1 MWSTIGFVISTVLV
15 VVVESGSVGLCRTEC
30 VEQNTRKIVRVH
42 LKDDLVM
49 AGLCNNKTD
58 VAEGSIV
65 TPYVCHRN
73 VGLWTLDELDQEGV
87 VSFDKL
93 CPTPEQ
99 YPMELRATCPRINE
113 NRDETPMAVDVDEYP
128 NSSGDTPLSI
138 A

>member
-1 MWSTIGFVISTVLV
+1 MWPTITIVTIFVVAV
-15 VVVESGSVGLCRTEC
+15 DSGSVGLCRTEC
-30 VEQNTRKIVRVH
+30 IEQNARKIVRVH

-58 VAEGSIV
+58 ASEGSIV
-65 TPYVCHRN
+65 TPYVCHKN
-73 VGLWTLDELDQEGV
+73 VGLWTLDELDEEGV

-99 YPMELRATCPRINE
+99 YPYELRSTCPRINE
-113 NRDETPMAVDVDEYP
+113 NRDETPMALDVDEYP
-128 NSSGDTPLSI
+128 ASSGDTPLSL

>member
-1 MWSTIGFVISTVLV
+1 MWSTITIVTIFVVAV
-15 VVVESGSVGLCRTEC
+15 DSGSVGLCRTEC
-30 VEQNTRKIVRVH
+30 IEQNARKIVRVH

-58 VAEGSIV
+58 TTEGSIV
-65 TPYVCHRN
+65 TPYVCHKN
-73 VGLWTLDELDQEGV
+73 VGLWTLDELDEEGV

-99 YPMELRATCPRINE
+99 YPYELRSTCPRINE
-113 NRDETPMAVDVDEYP
+113 NRDETPMALDVDEYP
-128 NSSGDTPLSI
+128 ASSGDTPLLL